1 MADLLS
7 PITLVGI
14 GRSGTTLLE
23 NVFKSCEDVYATGE
37 TGGLIFGTYIG
48 SEASFFHSPILDY
61 SNREVYKSS
70 VVRALFDKLFPINDN
85 NYKHWFHKPAGI
97 PKFIPWKQYRE
108 ESDNSEFPVT
118 WYWHVMNEVFPNSK
132 YICVLRNP
140 WEIVISR
147 VVFSG
152 WKEEGGW
159 EDIKILYDI
168 LNYNKSNIY
177 FVFYE
182 DIKNNPKKEILKL
195 LGELAIEPPE
205 NLDKILEKKYVPTD
219 VTKLKEAYS
228 IAKGPNYSDLDY
240 ENITKIWNEYGREF
254 SSPEGKQ
261 YFF

>member
-177 FVFYE
+177 FVLRRY
-182 DIKNNPKKEILKL
+182 
-195 LGELAIEPPE
+195 
-205 NLDKILEKKYVPTD
+205 
-219 VTKLKEAYS
+219 
-228 IAKGPNYSDLDY
+228 
-240 ENITKIWNEYGREF
+240 
-254 SSPEGKQ
+254 
-261 YFF
+261 